1 MMDLFRLET
10 ESQVQVLTSGLL
22 ALERDSSAPEQLE
35 ACMRAAHSLKGAAR
49 IVDIAA
55 GVNVAHA
62 MEDIFVAAQ
71 HGTLRLKQP
80 HIDVLLRGLDLFN
93 RIANT
98 AESHLVR
105 WTSELHAEVD
115 AHLADSRGLLT
126 SSFIADEAIT
136 AAPQEPAAESQSN
149 AIAPSAVATAAG
161 DARDSREQALRITA
175 NHLNRLLGLA
185 GEALVDSRQLR
196 PFVDSLLKL
205 KRLHYGA
212 RKAMEELHHSLPTQ
226 MLNERDAQ
234 VLETLHDHIA
244 RSQELLADNLV
255 GLENFAYR
263 SSDLAN
269 RLYHEAVTCRMLPF
283 ADGVRGLPRMAR
295 DVARGLGKQVHLEI
309 VGESTQVDREVLE
322 KLEAPLG
329 HLIRN
334 AIDHGICLP
343 DERIALGKAAEGTIR
358 LEARHNNGMLM
369 ISVSD
374 DGRGISLPGLREA
387 IVRRN
392 LTTAEMAGRL
402 SDEELLE
409 FLFLPGFTMRDS
421 VTEISGRGVGLDV
434 VQDMVKRLRGK
445 VHISTSSGEG
455 ARFQLQL
462 PLSLSV
468 VRALLVDIHGE
479 RYAFPLS
486 AIHRTLKLTSEAIQ
500 LLEGRQF
507 FMLNAD
513 AVGLISARQV
523 LHGDAAT
530 SRDDELSVVVVG
542 HTGQAYGLV
551 VDHLLSEHEL
561 VVRTLDP
568 RLGKIKDIA
577 AGALTEDGSPVLI
590 VDTDE
595 LVQSI
600 DKLISEQRLS
610 RLHRED
616 NSTTAKRR
624 RVLVVDDSLT
634 VRELQRSLLDGAGYE
649 VEVAVDG
656 MDGWN
661 AIRTGRFDML
671 VTDIDMPRMDG
682 MELVAKI
689 KRDPHLKD
697 IPVLIVSY
705 KDREEDRLRGLE
717 AGADYYLTK
726 GSFHDDSLLQ
736 AVIDLIGEANA

>member
-55 GVNVAHA
+55 GVDVAHA
-62 MEDIFVAAQ
+62 MEDAFVAAQ
-71 HGTLRLKQP
+71 HGTLRLQQQ
-80 HIDVLLRGLDLFN
+80 HIDVLLRGVDLFN

-98 AESHLVR
+98 AEGDLER
-105 WTSELHAEVD
+105 WNDELRMEVHTNLSD
-115 AHLADSRGLLT
+115 LRGLLT
-126 SSFIADEAIT
+126 SSFIADEAS
-136 AAPQEPAAESQSN
+136 AASASSTAAESKPDATASPV
-149 AIAPSAVATAAG
+149 AATAAD
-161 DARDSREQALRITA
+161 DARDSREQVLRITA

-185 GEALVDSRQLR
+185 GESLVDSRRLR
-196 PFVDSLLKL
+196 PFVDLLLKL
-205 KRLHYGA
+205 KRLQYGA
-212 RKAMEELHHSLPTQ
+212 RKAVEELRQSLPPQ
-226 MLNERDAQ
+226 VLGERDAQ
-234 VLETLHDHIA
+234 ALETVHDHVV
-244 RSQELLADNLV
+244 RSHELLSDHLV
-255 GLENFAYR
+255 GLETFAYQ

-269 RLYHEAVTCRMLPF
+269 RLYHEAVTCRMRPF

-295 DVARGLGKQVHLEI
+295 DVARALGKQVRLEI

-329 HLIRN
+329 HLVRN

-343 DERIALGKAAEGTIR
+343 DERIDLGKPAEGTIR
-358 LEARHNNGMLM
+358 LEARHNNGMLL

-374 DGRGISLPGLREA
+374 DGRGIDLVGLREA

-409 FLFLPGFTMRDS
+409 FLFLPSFTMRDN

-445 VHISTSSGEG
+445 VHIATRPGEG

-468 VRALLVDIHGE
+468 VRALLVAVHGE
-479 RYAFPLS
+479 QYAFPLS
-486 AIHRTLKLTSEAIQ
+486 ATHRTLKLASEHIQ

-507 FMLNAD
+507 FMLD
-513 AVGLISARQV
+513 GHAVGLISARQV
-523 LHGDAAT
+523 LHGDVAA
-530 SRDDELSVVVVG
+530 SHENELSVVVVG
-542 HTGQAYGLV
+542 HTGKAYGLV
-551 VDHLLSEHEL
+551 VDQLLSEHEL

-568 RLGKIKDIA
+568 RLGKVKDVA

-600 DKLISEQRLS
+600 DKLVSEQRLS
-610 RLHRED
+610 RLHRGD
-616 NSTTAKRR
+616 DSIAAKRR

-634 VRELQRSLLDGAGYE
+634 VRELERSLLDGAGYE
-649 VEVAVDG
+649 VEIAVDG

-682 MELVAKI
+682 IELVGKI
-689 KRDPHLKD
+689 KRDPHLKN

-736 AVIDLIGEANA
+736 AVIDLIGEADA